1 MLADD
6 LCITDDDGVLAQMV
20 KLFRQSRCS
29 IVAVEEVSDDHI
41 HQYGVVA
48 GELVKD
54 GIYRVTDMVEKPT
67 KEDQLHRT
75 WVLLAAIY

>member
-1 MLADD
+1 M
-6 LCITDDDGVLAQMV
+6 QMV
-20 KLFRQSRCS
+20 KLFRQFRCS

-67 KEDQLHRT
+67 GIRPRRTLDHRS
-75 WVLLAAIY
+75 VHPYVQYF